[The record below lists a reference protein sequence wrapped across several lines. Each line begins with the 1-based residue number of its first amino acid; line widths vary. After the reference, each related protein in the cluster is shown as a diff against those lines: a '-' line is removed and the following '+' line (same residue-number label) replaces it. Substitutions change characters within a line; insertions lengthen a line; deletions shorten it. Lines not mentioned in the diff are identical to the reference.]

1 MIFEP
6 RGALFLPRLNFA
18 GDSIFDP
25 IAFEL
30 PKHERLLK
38 TILGEFEYHVAIF
51 AATTCVL

>member
-30 PKHERLLK
+30 PKHERRLK